1 MHLTGNYFNMI
12 CNTTRD
18 QQDYSMSDQFQ
29 AYQIGKN
36 DEGQRCSLVQLDE
49 GDLMEGDVTVRVE
62 YTTLNY
68 KDGLALTGRSPIIRK
83 FPLTPGID
91 FSGSV
96 IESSHAD
103 FKKGDLVVL
112 NGFGVGEAHS
122 GGYAQ
127 KARVSGDWLVPLPE
141 GVDTRHAMAIGT
153 AGYTA
158 MLSVMALEDH
168 GLQPGDGDIL
178 VTGASGGVG
187 SVALA
192 VLSRLGY
199 RVVATTGR
207 MHEKEFLVGL
217 GAADVLDRAD
227 FAEKARALGR
237 ETWAGA
243 IDVAGGNTLANVLS
257 QLKSGGAAAIC
268 GLAESMNLPTTVA
281 PFILRGVA
289 MYGIDSVMAPIA
301 RRKQAWQRLAA
312 DLDPGLLDDLSFD
325 LDFFDL
331 PQAAADILDG
341 KIRGRA
347 VVKVP

>member
-1 MHLTGNYFNMI
+1 
-12 CNTTRD
+12 
-18 QQDYSMSDQFQ
+18 MSEQFQ
-29 AYQIGKN
+29 AYQIGKS
-36 DEGQRCSLVQLDE
+36 DEGQRCVLTQLSDS
-49 GDLMEGDVTVRVE
+49 DLMEGDVTVDVE

-91 FSGSV
+91 FSGTV
-96 IESSHAD
+96 AESSHSG
-103 FKKGDLVVL
+103 FNVGDRVIL
-112 NGFGVGEAHS
+112 NGFGVGEGHS

-127 KARVSGDWLVPLPE
+127 KARVSGDWLVALPE
-141 GVDTRHAMAIGT
+141 GLDTRHAMAIGT

-158 MLSVMALEDH
+158 MLSIMALEHH
-168 GLQPGDGDIL
+168 GINPGDGDIL

-187 SVALA
+187 SVAVAILN
-192 VLSRLGY
+192 RLGH

-207 MHEKEFLVGL
+207 MNEKEFLAGL

-227 FAEKARALGR
+227 FAEKARPLGK
-237 ETWAGA
+237 ELWSGA

-257 QLKSGGAAAIC
+257 QLKYGGAAAIC

-281 PFILRGVA
+281 PFILRGIS
-289 MYGIDSVMAPIA
+289 MYGIDSVNAPISK
-301 RRKQAWQRLAA
+301 RKIAWQRLAS
-312 DLDPGLLDDLSFD
+312 DLDLDLLDSLSFD
-325 LDFFDL
+325 LDFADL
-331 PQAAADILDG
+331 PQAAEDILDG

>member
-1 MHLTGNYFNMI
+1 MA
-12 CNTTRD
+12 
-18 QQDYSMSDQFQ
+18 DQFQ
-29 AYQIGKN
+29 AYQIGKS
-36 DEGQRCSLVQLDE
+36 DDGQRCALTQLDDS
-49 GDLMEGDVTVRVE
+49 DLMEGDVTVRVE

-91 FSGSV
+91 FSGTV
-96 IESSHAD
+96 IDSSHAD
-103 FKKGDLVVL
+103 FKDGDQVIL
-112 NGFGVGEAHS
+112 NGFGVGEVHS

-127 KARVSGDWLVPLPE
+127 KARVSGNWLVPLPD
-141 GVDTRHAMAIGT
+141 GLDMRQAMAIGT

-158 MLSVMALEDH
+158 MLSVMALEQH
-168 GLQPGDGDIL
+168 GIKPGDGDIL

-187 SVALA
+187 SVAVA
-192 VLSRLGY
+192 IMSKLGH

-207 MHEKEFLVGL
+207 MNEKDFLTGL

-227 FAEKARALGR
+227 FSDKARPLGKELWR
-237 ETWAGA
+237 GA

-257 QLKSGGAAAIC
+257 QLSYGGAAAIC

-281 PFILRGVA
+281 PFILRGIS

-301 RRKQAWQRLAA
+301 KRKIAWQRLAS
-312 DLDPGLLDDLSFD
+312 DLDLALLDELCFD
-325 LDFFDL
+325 LDFADL
-331 PQAAADILDG
+331 PRAAEDILAG

-347 VVKVP
+347 VVKLP

>member
-1 MHLTGNYFNMI
+1 MA
-12 CNTTRD
+12 
-18 QQDYSMSDQFQ
+18 DQFQ
-29 AYQIGKN
+29 AYQIGKS
-36 DEGQRCSLVQLDE
+36 DDGQRCALTQLDDS
-49 GDLMEGDVTVRVE
+49 DLMEGDVTVRVE

-91 FSGSV
+91 FSGTV
-96 IESSHAD
+96 IASSHAD
-103 FKKGDLVVL
+103 FKDGDQVIL
-112 NGFGVGEAHS
+112 NGFGVGEVHS

-127 KARVSGDWLVPLPE
+127 RARVSGDWLVPLPD
-141 GVDTRHAMAIGT
+141 GLDMRQAMAIGT

-158 MLSVMALEDH
+158 MLSVMALEQH
-168 GLQPGDGDIL
+168 GIKPGDGDIL

-187 SVALA
+187 SVAVA
-192 VLSRLGY
+192 TLSKLGH

-207 MHEKEFLVGL
+207 MNEKDFLAGL

-227 FAEKARALGR
+227 FADKARPLGK
-237 ETWAGA
+237 ELWSGA

-257 QLKSGGAAAIC
+257 QLCYGGAAAIC

-281 PFILRGVA
+281 PFILRGIS

-301 RRKQAWQRLAA
+301 KRKIAWQRLAS
-312 DLDPGLLDDLSFD
+312 DLDLALLDELSFD
-325 LDFFDL
+325 LDFADL
-331 PQAAADILDG
+331 PQAAEDILAG

-347 VVKVP
+347 VVKLP

>member
-1 MHLTGNYFNMI
+1 
-12 CNTTRD
+12 
-18 QQDYSMSDQFQ
+18 MSGQFQ
-29 AYQIGKN
+29 AYQIGKS
-36 DEGQRCSLVQLDE
+36 DEGQRCVLTQLSDS
-49 GDLMEGDVTVRVE
+49 DLMEGDVTVDVE

-91 FSGSV
+91 FSGTVS
-96 IESSHAD
+96 ESSHSGFSA
-103 FKKGDLVVL
+103 GDRVIL
-112 NGFGVGEAHS
+112 NGFGVGEGHS

-127 KARVSGDWLVPLPE
+127 KARVSGDWLVALPE
-141 GVDTRHAMAIGT
+141 GLDTRHAMAIGT

-158 MLSVMALEDH
+158 MLSIMALEDH
-168 GLQPGDGDIL
+168 GINPGDGDIL

-187 SVALA
+187 SVAVTILN
-192 VLSRLGY
+192 RLGH

-207 MHEKEFLVGL
+207 MNEKEFLMGL

-227 FAEKARALGR
+227 FAEKARPLGK
-237 ETWAGA
+237 ELWAGA

-257 QLKSGGAAAIC
+257 QLKYGGAAAIC

-281 PFILRGVA
+281 PFILRGIS
-289 MYGIDSVMAPIA
+289 MYGIDSVNAPISK
-301 RRKQAWQRLAA
+301 RKIAWQRLAS
-312 DLDPGLLDDLSFD
+312 DLDLDLLDSLSFD
-325 LDFFDL
+325 LDFADL
-331 PQAAADILDG
+331 PQAAEDILAG